1 MEDMNILIIGTRPNF
16 IKAYPL
22 YLELL
27 KNNRKVQLILTRQHY
42 DYDLSGIFIDQF
54 NICKKHIYYVNNLES
69 PNNPFYFQ
77 SIYTNL
83 IFILQSIKI
92 NYKHINVFVFGD
104 VNSTLIG
111 CLSAKYLNM
120 YVIHVEAGL
129 RLKSTI
135 IKEEINRIYT
145 DRYSDL
151 LLTSD
156 YQSLA
161 NLKNENLKY
170 KSYFIG
176 NIMYDTLNIF
186 ISKVKMAKPY
196 ACQFNI
202 LNYNY
207 ILFTC
212 HRFETITNPAILWNV
227 LYSITKF
234 IEVNFINK
242 IVLFVCHP
250 HTYRLIQKYQLSD
263 LFKSL
268 DIFNCSF
275 FKIIKPVGYVE
286 SINLL
291 YYSSMVITDS
301 GGVQEEAEY
310 LGKPAFIIRKE
321 SERLQFNNTYDP
333 ANSNLADILLE
344 FYNKNKTNQKN
355 SKSYTQSYTH
365 QSVSEKIVK
374 LIQ

>member
-1 MEDMNILIIGTRPNF
+1 MNILIIGTRPNF

-27 KNNRKVQLILTRQHY
+27 KNNRKVQLILTQQHY

-54 NICKKHIYYVNNLES
+54 NICKKHIYRVNNLES

-77 SIYTNL
+77 SIYINL
-83 IFILQSIKI
+83 IFVLESIKL
-92 NYKHINVFVFGD
+92 NYKQVNVFVFGD

-129 RLKSTI
+129 RLNSTVI
-135 IKEEINRIYT
+135 REEINRIYT

-156 YQSLA
+156 YQSLT
-161 NLKNENLKY
+161 NLKNEYFKH

-186 ISKVKMAKPY
+186 ISKIKMTKPY
-196 ACQFNI
+196 AYRFNI
-202 LNYNY
+202 TEYNY

-212 HRFETITNPAILWNV
+212 HRFETITNPITLWNV
-227 LYSITKF
+227 LYSITQF
-234 IEVNFINK
+234 IENNFINQ

-250 HTYRLIQKYQLSD
+250 HTYKLIQKYQSTD

-268 DIFNCSF
+268 NLFNCCF

-301 GGVQEEAEY
+301 GGIQEEAEY
-310 LGKPAFIIRKE
+310 LSKPAFIIRKE

-333 ANSNLADILLE
+333 TNPNLSKMILE
-344 FYNKNKTNQKN
+344 FYNKTKPNQN
-355 SKSYTQSYTH
+355 NQQNTQTYTH